1 VSVNLING
9 ILPVDELV
17 AISIDLPSRTVVMP
31 APPTVKRLVVADTDV
46 LVVELTLV
54 EVTLLA
60 TTEDAATEVIVAL
73 TVLIEVPLT
82 LLAVIPEALSPET
95 VAFVKF
101 RDVPEAVGATM
112 LPTEIP
118 LAVVLPL
125 KVTLSSVS

>member
-1 VSVNLING
+1 
-9 ILPVDELV
+9 
-17 AISIDLPSRTVVMP
+17 MP
-31 APPTVKRLVVADTDV
+31 APATVKRLVVSDTDV
-46 LVVELTLV
+46 LVVALTLV

-125 KVTLSSVS
+125 EVTLSSVS